1 MSAAATADGSRPL
14 GAEEFREVVGHFASG
29 VTVITTSLAG
39 EPLGATASAFTSLS
53 LDPPMVVVCLN
64 RSSDTG
70 QAVLESGRLAVNILG
85 EDHAELAVHFAR
97 HGTDKFGEVDLRPGA
112 HGQPLLAD
120 ALASLVCRVTEHVV
134 AATHFV
140 FLARVD
146 EATARPGSP
155 LAYYRGRFGR
165 LELAEHQGL
174 LREVR
179 DFLLAGGEEGEAL
192 AADVY
197 AARAA
202 IEVGVARQTVGKVSA
217 AELRPLR
224 EAMEATAP
232 LVDGDRFL
240 DLAAWVEANAR
251 FHEAFVALAGSEV
264 LASMHRSLGTPAL
277 ERLILHDLDAD
288 PGLVEDHRRLVEAYE
303 RGDVDAACAA
313 IADHAE
319 RPRRLA
325 THHETTHEEG

>member
-1 MSAAATADGSRPL
+1 MSAPAAADASRPL

-29 VTVITTSLAG
+29 VTVITTSLEG

-53 LDPPMVVVCLN
+53 LEPPMVVVCLN

-85 EDHAELAVHFAR
+85 ADHAELAIHFAR
-97 HGTDKFGEVDLRPGA
+97 HGTDKFGEVELRPGA
-112 HGQPLLAD
+112 HGQPLLAE

-140 FLARVD
+140 FLARVE

-165 LELAEHQGL
+165 LELDEHEGL

-179 DFLLAGGEEGEAL
+179 DFLLDDGREDEAL
-192 AADVY
+192 AEDVY

-202 IEVGVARQTVGKVSA
+202 IELGVARQTVGKVSA
-217 AELRPLR
+217 EQLRGLR

-232 LVDGDRFL
+232 LIDGNRFL
-240 DLAAWVEANAR
+240 DLGGWVEANSR
-251 FHEAFVALAGSEV
+251 FHETLVALAGSEV

-277 ERLILHDLDAD
+277 ERLILRDFGAD
-288 PGLVEDHRRLVEAYE
+288 PCLVEDHRRLVEAYE

-313 IADHAE
+313 IADHAK
-319 RPRRLA
+319 RPRQLA
-325 THHETTHEEG
+325 THETTQEEG